1 VFPSFDEMLGA
12 PAGWLCELRDELESD
27 YKLFCQW
34 AFWHMSGAE
43 FQWTQVQEL
52 KALALQCVSRG
63 YIKRLIIN
71 EPPRFSKTE
80 MVSILWPT
88 WETLR
93 NPACRWL
100 LISGSE
106 ALVKESSARVRN
118 FLESPIVRL
127 LWPKIRV
134 SDDSAA
140 KDLWRVK
147 GGGGGFRAV
156 PIGGQITG
164 FGAGVL
170 NAFIFSGAIIIDD
183 PMKAQESE
191 SVNRMEVVNQ
201 IYTTTIKNRKNDR
214 NTPIVVVAQ
223 RLHDNDLPGFLLNG
237 GSGEKWHHLRLP
249 GCISKDEEDNANAR
263 YQRDW
268 SYGIPLEHN
277 LPEGFPWPDKYGP
290 EEDEAERIN
299 MDVWATQKI
308 QNPKRTKGAFFQVSW
323 FRRYQRAEISGGLQG
338 FVVHPDGTRIAI
350 KHMEVYADTADK
362 IKEANDYSVF
372 QLWGLGEDRNIYL
385 LDQLR
390 GKWEDPDLVAVSKE
404 WLRKY
409 IAELPRRYGWR
420 EVCIEDKS
428 SGSGLIAWLKQI
440 WGSRV
445 VPIQRVTDKVSRA
458 HGVTIP
464 LHAGRVY
471 IPTLATWLPD
481 YLAEFAA
488 FSKHMTHVHDD
499 QIDPTIDAITRMLG
513 APCGSMSDV
522 VGWE

>member
-1 VFPSFDEMLGA
+1 MFPDFEELLGA
-12 PAGWLCELRDELESD
+12 PQDYINELRAELEYD
-27 YKLFCQW
+27 FKFFCQW
-34 AFWHMSGAE
+34 AFWHMMGTE
-43 FQWTQVQEL
+43 FQWCEVQEL
-52 KALALQCVSRG
+52 KSKALRCVSRG
-63 YIKRLIIN
+63 YFKRLIIN

-80 MVSILWPT
+80 MVSILWPA

-100 LISGSE
+100 LVSGSE

-118 FLESPIVRL
+118 FLESPIVRI
-127 LWPKIRV
+127 LWPHIRI
-134 SDDSAA
+134 SDDSSA
-140 KDLWRVK
+140 KDLWRTKVK
-147 GGGGGFRAV
+147 GGGFRAV

-170 NAFIFSGAIIIDD
+170 KAPFFSGALIIDD
-183 PMKAQESE
+183 PLKAQEAS
-191 SVNRMEVVNQ
+191 SINRMEIVNQ

-249 GCISKDEEDNANAR
+249 GVVCADEEEAANAR
-263 YQRDW
+263 YKRDW
-268 SYGIPLEHN
+268 AYGIPLEHE
-277 LPEGFPWPDKYGP
+277 LPLGFPWPDKYGP
-290 EEDEAERIN
+290 EEDEAERID

-308 QNPKRTKGAFFQVSW
+308 QNPRLTKGAFFQLSW
-323 FRRYQRAEISGGLQG
+323 FRRYQRAEISGGLEG
-338 FVVHPDGTRIAI
+338 FVFHPDGTKVRLR
-350 KHMEVYADTADK
+350 HMEVYADTADK
-362 IKEANDYSVF
+362 TGQENDYSVF
-372 QLWGLGEDRNIYL
+372 QLWGLGSDRNIYL
-385 LDQLR
+385 LDQIR
-390 GKWEDPDLVAVSKE
+390 GKWDDPTLVAVSKE
-404 WLRKY
+404 WLKKY
-409 IAELPRRYGWR
+409 VAELPRRYGWR

-428 SGSGLIAWLKQI
+428 SGTGLIAWLKQI

-445 VPIQRVTDKVSRA
+445 IPIQRVTDKISRA

-471 IPTLATWLPD
+471 IPTIATWLPD

-488 FSKHMTHVHDD
+488 FSKNMTHVHDD

-513 APCGSMSDV
+513 ASCGDMVDV